1 MKIAFGEIGRGKS
14 RYRVPENSWQPIEDV
29 VILEPPSAEV
39 VLQSKDDDTVLLE
52 GRLAVTVEQA
62 CSRCGEP
69 VAFKLNEDFFYL
81 ITTRE
86 EEVSELP
93 EKECSDEECDTL
105 YLNESV
111 IDVAEILREQM
122 YLALPGKV
130 LCKDTCR
137 GLCPVCGGLLDSETC
152 NCSEIP
158 QDSPFAVLKKLKKD

>member
-1 MKIAFGEIGRGKS
+1 MRIAFGEIGRAKS
-14 RYRVPENSWQPIEDV
+14 RYIIPENSWQPIDEV
-29 VILEPPSAEV
+29 VVLTPPVAEV
-39 VLQSKDDDTVLLE
+39 VIQSKDDDTVVLE
-52 GRLAVTVEQA
+52 GNLAVTVELA

-69 VAFKLNEDFFYL
+69 VAFELNEDFLYL

-93 EKECSDEECDTL
+93 DKECSEEECDTL
-105 YLNESV
+105 YLKDPV

-122 YLALPGKV
+122 YLAVPGKA

-137 GLCPVCGGLLDSETC
+137 GLCPVCGAFLGSDKCS
-152 NCSEIP
+152 CSEFP